1 MQNKDKKQSQSTKK
15 ETTKNEVKA
24 VNYGGLRVRS
34 MAASSY
40 DIWTGA

>member
-1 MQNKDKKQSQSTKK
+1 MKNNVQTQKQSSKK
-15 ETTKNEVKA
+15 ETSKKEPQA

-40 DIWTGA
+40 DIWSGN